1 MLRTNKA
8 LTEHLR
14 CKGMGE
20 PDRHG
25 LCLEA
30 ALGKLDEKH
39 LHLGPWN
46 DPEPEGLGG
55 RGLGSPGCAGMSGP
69 ASLRALTPTAEDGQ
83 GKAKHTSRKTF
94 SGKGSIISFFSPI
107 SNPMSGGQ
115 KYARN

>member
-46 DPEPEGLGG
+46 DPEGMRSVYTWG
-55 RGLGSPGCAGMSGP
+55 RGMTQNQRDWEVGVWEAQAVLECPGRPPSGRSHRQLKTDREKPNIPAGRRFP
-69 ASLRALTPTAEDGQ
+69 A
-83 GKAKHTSRKTF
+83 
-94 SGKGSIISFFSPI
+94 KG
-107 SNPMSGGQ
+107 
-115 KYARN
+115 A